1 MAHKH
6 PVYDLD
12 PHFTIDAVTRAIT
25 NGSGKTILMQYD
37 HNSERFSFEVNRLV
51 EGHDI
56 TLCNKVEIH
65 YTNADSNRQGI
76 TYGVYEVDDMVVDS
90 ENNDRVVF
98 TWLVSQNATMYSGSL
113 NFLIVFS
120 CVEDDVVVYRWN
132 TNINN
137 SVSVAKGM
145 NNGDIIVTEHADI
158 LEQWRNDLFAAAT
171 GTNAIEIGPVEPR
184 QYPYIW
190 LDTSENKDTTEKN
203 IGYLTI
209 KAADGVR
216 QRMFPVV
223 KASGVDGLEDALKSI
238 DDDLS
243 SLFEI
248 LHMDIESLD
257 IEIDHRQQADD
268 EMSIRIDGLEKLLTG
283 SVNAIAHS
291 LTGKGVNVPNNM
303 SIADVAAL
311 IDGIMMDVPTSL
323 RGITITVPPNQTKYY
338 VDEVFNNTGMV
349 VTADFG
355 DGVTIP
361 VANYTVTPAAMAED
375 TKEIT
380 VSLTVNGVTKT
391 TTYPVEVVASMAE
404 NVLELGDTVFITETD
419 TTTAK
424 YHVVDKDYYGNILLV
439 RTECLNDP
447 VRYFNSAV
455 GTEAATKY
463 DGSTLDKYL
472 NETFYNSLS
481 MFTADIIKSVD
492 IPVRSNASNGGTK
505 AFLNRKI
512 FTLSATEWGLTS
524 SALEG
529 EAVEYTDKRDIDI
542 AYWTRES
549 PYTSGANFAYYIS
562 TSGSRAIGSCNQGGI
577 YVRPAFCVSKDL
589 LLEEVNGGFSV
600 VGSPLQD
607 AIAMMTVDEYG
618 NATITGVKFSV
629 DADGNATI
637 TL

>member
-171 GTNAIEIGPVEPR
+171 GTNSIEIGPVEPSR
-184 QYPYIW
+184 YPYIW
-190 LDTSENKDTTEKN
+190 LDTSENKDVTEKN

-209 KAADGVR
+209 KAANGVK

-223 KASGVDGLEDALKSI
+223 KMSGVDGLKDEFSRLLELLRENVDNLEKEADIRQRADDALSV
-238 DDDLS
+238 
-243 SLFEI
+243 
-248 LHMDIESLD
+248 
-257 IEIDHRQQADD
+257 
-268 EMSIRIDGLEKLLTG
+268 RIDGLEKILTG
-283 SVNAIAHS
+283 SVDAIAHS
-291 LTGKGVNVPNNM
+291 LTIKGVNVPNNM

-311 IDGIMMDVPTSL
+311 IDGITMDIPTSL
-323 RGITITVPPNQTKYY
+323 QGITITVPPNQTKYY
-338 VDEVFNNTGMV
+338 VDEAFNNAGMV
-349 VTADFG
+349 ITADFG
-355 DGVTIP
+355 DGVTVP

-404 NVLELGDTVFITETD
+404 NVLELGDTVFIAETD
-419 TTTAK
+419 TSTAE
-424 YHVVDKDYYGNILLV
+424 YHVVDKDYYGDILLV

-447 VRYFNSAV
+447 VRYFYSAV

-463 DGSTLDKYL
+463 DGSTLDEYL
-472 NETFYNSLS
+472 NGTFYDSLP
-481 MFTADIIKSVD
+481 MFTADIIKPVD

-505 AFLNRKI
+505 ASLNRKV
-512 FTLSATEWGLTS
+512 FALSATEWDWPG

-529 EAVEYTDKRDIDI
+529 EAVKYTAKRDVDL

-549 PYTSGANFAYYIS
+549 PYASGANFAYYI
-562 TSGSRAIGSCNQGGI
+562 TTNGTRAIGSCTQGGI
-577 YVRPAFCVSKDL
+577 YVRPAFCISKEL
-589 LLEEVNGGFSV
+589 LLEEIDGGFGV
-600 VGSPLQD
+600 VGSQLQD
-607 AIAMMTVDEYG
+607 AIATMTVDEYG

-637 TL
+637 SM